1 MKEMINVKKIVAIA
15 LAAAIL
21 LGGSIATVSTGS
33 VTAAPPNGGVNDPP
47 EGTG

>member
-1 MKEMINVKKIVAIA
+1 MRKIVAIA

-21 LGGSIATVSTGS
+21 LGGSAVTISTGS
-33 VTAAPPNGGVNDPP
+33 VTATPPNGGMNDPP